1 MSMAKASMTLNR
13 VSKFFDVK
21 NGELHVVDNVSLEL
35 FDKEFVCILGP
46 TGSGKSTLL
55 KVMGGVEKPTEGS
68 ISLGDETFPGGIPSN
83 RLNRFGFMFQQ
94 DNLLPWRTVY
104 ANLMLPLEVFRRK
117 GPDANTRVMEMLSL
131 VGLQEYHQVYPHELS
146 GGMRQRVALARA
158 MVHDPDIL
166 LMDQPLGALD
176 AITRK
181 MLSYELLRIS
191 RATQKIVVMVTNSVD
206 EALLLGNRVVVLSR
220 LPGKIARV
228 IDNDIPASARGEAI
242 IENSRYKE
250 LRAQLDEIVHAQ
262 SDPAISK
269 RHAAGRRGL

>member
-1 MSMAKASMTLNR
+1 MTLSG

-21 NGELHVVDNVSLEL
+21 SGELHVVDNVSLEL
-35 FDKEFVCILGP
+35 FDKEFICVLGP

-55 KVMGGVEKPTEGS
+55 KVMGGVEKPTEGT
-68 ISLGDETFPGGIPSN
+68 ISLDGETFAAGVPPN
-83 RLNRFGFMFQQ
+83 RLGRFGFMFQQ
-94 DNLLPWRTVY
+94 DNLLPWRTVR

-117 GPDANTRVMEMLSL
+117 AGAGERIAGMLTL
-131 VGLQEYHQVYPHELS
+131 VGLEDYAMVYPHELS

-176 AITRK
+176 AITRR

-191 RATQKIVVMVTNSVD
+191 RATEKIVVMVTNSVD
-206 EALLLGNRVVVLSR
+206 EALLLGNRIVVLSR
-220 LPGKIARV
+220 LPGRIARI
-228 IDNDIPASARGEAI
+228 IDNDIPYEARTETI
-242 IENSRYKE
+242 MENGRYKE
-250 LRAQLDEIVHAQ
+250 LRAELDAIVHVQ
-262 SDPAISK
+262 SDPAISR